1 MRRTKA
7 AIQHAEYV
15 KDVLDYKYFIF
26 DFETQR
32 FATGYESKEDAKEVL
47 EDYSYAEI
55 NTYKQAALR
64 GRGDA
69 LAMFISKCIDFRPV
83 QLKGGMMV
91 QAKCEHMNAENR
103 NTVYV
108 QIGTSHW
115 YEEKSNIIKK

>member
-1 MRRTKA
+1 MRRSKA
-7 AIQHAEYV
+7 EIQHAEYV

-26 DFETQR
+26 DLETQR
-32 FATGYESKEDAKEVL
+32 FSTGYESKEDAKEVL
-47 EDYSYAEI
+47 EDYSSAEI

-69 LAMFISKCIDFRPV
+69 LAMFISDCIDFRSV
-83 QLKGGMMV
+83 TIKGGMIV
-91 QAKCEHMNAENR
+91 QAKCEHLKAENR

-108 QIGTSHW
+108 QRGASHW